1 MMNIPLELCCIFAQ
15 DGTAFGIGLFA
26 DPEGLN
32 QISHLAGS
40 AAFPCSAHGQV
51 TESMNQVDNMTQFD
65 AQPP

>member
-15 DGTAFGIGLFA
+15 DCTAFGIGLFA

-40 AAFPCSAHGQV
+40 AAFPCSARGQI
-51 TESMNQVDNMTQFD
+51 TEIMNQVYNMIQFD